1 MNTDQLTDK
10 ARQLAATLKV
20 TDSQLVLAESCTAGL
35 VASTLASVPGI
46 SEHFCGSMVVYQIP
60 TKLDWLEP
68 DIEIDE
74 TNVVSEETA
83 LAMAWGVL
91 LKTLHAT
98 VAAAIT
104 GHLGPNAVPSDLDGV
119 AWIAIVDR
127 EGKTYSERLELAR
140 PDADRFPDGVS
151 LRLFRQREACGYLI
165 ERIDSFIMRQ

>member
-10 ARQLAATLKV
+10 AQQLAATLE
-20 TDSQLVLAESCTAGL
+20 TTGTQLVLAESCTAGL

-60 TKLDWLEP
+60 TKLAWLEP

-74 TNVVSEETA
+74 NNVVSEETA

-104 GHLGPNAVPSDLDGV
+104 GHLGPNAEPPELDGI
-119 AWIAIVDR
+119 AWIAIVAR

-140 PDADRFPDGVS
+140 PDADRFPDGLS
-151 LRLFRQREACGYLI
+151 LRLFRQREAGGCLI
-165 ERIDSFIMRQ
+165 ERIERFVS

>member
-1 MNTDQLTDK
+1 MNTDRLADK
-10 ARQLAATLKV
+10 AQKLAEILKS
-20 TDSQLVLAESCTAGL
+20 TGTQLVLAESCTAGL

-46 SEHFCGSMVVYQIP
+46 SEHFCGSMVLYQIP
-60 TKLDWLEP
+60 TKLAWLEP

-104 GHLGPNAVPSDLDGV
+104 GHLGPNAEPPELDGV
-119 AWIAIVDR
+119 AWIAIVER
-127 EGKTYSERLELAR
+127 EGKTYTEKVELAR
-140 PDADRFPDGVS
+140 PDSNRFPDGLS
-151 LRLFRQREACGYLI
+151 LRLFRQREACGCLI
-165 ERIDSFIMRQ
+165 ERILSFIMRQ